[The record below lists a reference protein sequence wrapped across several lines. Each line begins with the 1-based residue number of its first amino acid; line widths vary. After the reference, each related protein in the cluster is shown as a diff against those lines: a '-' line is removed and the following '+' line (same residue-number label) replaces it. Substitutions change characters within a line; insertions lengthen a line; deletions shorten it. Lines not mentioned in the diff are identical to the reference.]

1 MKKTKKYDYAAN
13 LSDGYPVVN
22 MDLKHDVPAEPEP
35 EVKPH
40 IPPEKPHYGK
50 PNFGYNFIVKYGKAM
65 QINTFIAMVVFVCL
79 MGVTLFMTNI
89 DVSKHQVNATTTVTV
104 VQHEPKQ
111 DIPTAFS
118 KFLNKNVKGNPEM
131 IAKFDSL
138 MEARRVATLEEQERN
153 RQRIRDSLA
162 QYFHVRDSIRAELL
176 REDSLKAELE
186 RAKKVKIDY
195 IAVIDDGITKRTVN
209 VNSVADS
216 LTAENTEL
224 LGKTFH
230 TATYQAVID
239 RQKEINKNKDYY
251 KHLRLNIESLL

>member
-1 MKKTKKYDYAAN
+1 
-13 LSDGYPVVN
+13 
-22 MDLKHDVPAEPEP
+22 
-35 EVKPH
+35 
-40 IPPEKPHYGK
+40 
-50 PNFGYNFIVKYGKAM
+50 
-65 QINTFIAMVVFVCL
+65 
-79 MGVTLFMTNI
+79 
-89 DVSKHQVNATTTVTV
+89 
-104 VQHEPKQ
+104 
-111 DIPTAFS
+111 
-118 KFLNKNVKGNPEM
+118 M

-209 VNSVADS
+209 INSVADS

-239 RQKEINKNKDYY
+239 RQKEINKTRDYY
-251 KHLRLNIESLL
+251 KHFRLNTESLL

>member
-22 MDLKHDVPAEPEP
+22 MDLKHDVPDEPAP
-35 EVKPH
+35 EAKPY

-79 MGVTLFMTNI
+79 MAVTLFMTNI
-89 DVSKHQVNATTTVTV
+89 DVSNHQVNATTTVTV

-209 VNSVADS
+209 VNSVADT
-216 LTAENTEL
+216 LTPENTEI

-239 RQKEINKNKDYY
+239 RQKEINKTRDYY
-251 KHLRLNIESLL
+251 KHLRLNTESLL

>member
-22 MDLKHDVPAEPEP
+22 Q
-35 EVKPH
+35 EVRPY

-79 MGVTLFMTNI
+79 MAVTLFMTNI
-89 DVSKHQVNATTTVTV
+89 DVSNNQVNATTTVTV

-118 KFLNKNVKGNPEM
+118 KFLNKHVKGNPEM

-162 QYFHVRDSIRAELL
+162 QYFHIRDSIRAELL
-176 REDSLKAELE
+176 KEDSLKAELE

-209 VNSVADS
+209 VNSVADT
-216 LTAENTEL
+216 LIPENTEI
-224 LGKTFH
+224 LGKTFY

-239 RQKEINKNKDYY
+239 RQKEINKTRDYY
-251 KHLRLNIESLL
+251 KHLRLNTESLL

>member
-22 MDLKHDVPAEPEP
+22 MDLKHDIPNEPEL

-79 MGVTLFMTNI
+79 MAVTLFMTNI
-89 DVSKHQVNATTTVTV
+89 DVSNHQVNATTTVTV
-104 VQHEPKQ
+104 VQHEPKP

-118 KFLNKNVKGNPEM
+118 KFLNKHVNGNPEL

-162 QYFHVRDSIRAELL
+162 QYIHVRDSIRTELL

-209 VNSVADS
+209 VNSVADT
-216 LTAENTEL
+216 LTPENTEI

-239 RQKEINKNKDYY
+239 RQKEINKTKDYY
-251 KHLRLNIESLL
+251 KHLRLNTESLL

>member
-1 MKKTKKYDYAAN
+1 MKKTKKYDYAEN

-22 MDLKHDVPAEPEP
+22 MDLKHDSPDEPEP
-35 EVKPH
+35 EVKPY
-40 IPPEKPHYGK
+40 IPAEKPHYGK
-50 PNFGYNFIVKYGKAM
+50 PNFGYNFIVKYGKVM
-65 QINTFIAMVVFVCL
+65 QINTFIAMVFFVCL
-79 MGVTLFMTNI
+79 MAVTLFKTNI
-89 DVSKHQVNATTTVTV
+89 DVSKHQVKATTTVTV

-111 DIPTAFS
+111 DIPTAVS

-138 MEARRVATLEEQERN
+138 MEARRIATLEEQERN

-176 REDSLKAELE
+176 REDSIKAELE

-209 VNSVADS
+209 VNSVADT
-216 LTAENTEL
+216 LTPENTEI

-239 RQKEINKNKDYY
+239 RQKEIDKDKNYY
-251 KHLRLNIESLL
+251 KHLRLKTESLL

>member
-22 MDLKHDVPAEPEP
+22 MNLKPDVPDEPEP
-35 EVKPH
+35 EVKPY
-40 IPPEKPHYGK
+40 ISPEKPHYGK

-65 QINTFIAMVVFVCL
+65 QINTFIAMIVFVCL

-89 DVSKHQVNATTTVTV
+89 DVSKHQINATTTVTV

-111 DIPTAFS
+111 DIPTTFS

-195 IAVIDDGITKRTVN
+195 IIY
-209 VNSVADS
+209 
-216 LTAENTEL
+216 LTIKIL
-224 LGKTFH
+224 F
-230 TATYQAVID
+230 
-239 RQKEINKNKDYY
+239 
-251 KHLRLNIESLL
+251 

>member
-22 MDLKHDVPAEPEP
+22 MDLKYDVPDEPAP
-35 EVKPH
+35 EAKPY

-79 MGVTLFMTNI
+79 MAVTLFMTNI
-89 DVSKHQVNATTTVTV
+89 DVSNHQVNATTTVTV

-239 RQKEINKNKDYY
+239 RQKEINKTRDYY

>member
-1 MKKTKKYDYAAN
+1 MNKTKKYDYAEN

-22 MDLKHDVPAEPEP
+22 TYVKSDVPDEP
-35 EVKPH
+35 EVKPY

-50 PNFGYNFIVKYGKAM
+50 PNFGYKFIVRYGKAM

-79 MGVTLFMTNI
+79 MAVTLFMTNVEI
-89 DVSKHQVNATTTVTV
+89 SERQVNATTTVTV

-118 KFLNKNVKGNPEM
+118 KFLNKHVEGNPEL

-162 QYFHVRDSIRAELL
+162 QYIHVRDSIRTELL

-209 VNSVADS
+209 VNSVADT
-216 LTAENTEL
+216 LTPENTEI
-224 LGKTFH
+224 LGKTFF
-230 TATYQAVID
+230 TATYQAAID
-239 RQKEINKNKDYY
+239 RQKEINKTKDYY
-251 KHLRLNIESLL
+251 KHLRLKTESLL

>member
-22 MDLKHDVPAEPEP
+22 MDLKHDVPVEPEP
-35 EVKPH
+35 EAKPY

-65 QINTFIAMVVFVCL
+65 QINTFITMVFFVCL
-79 MGVTLFMTNI
+79 MAVTLFMTNI
-89 DVSKHQVNATTTVTV
+89 DVSNHQVNATTTVTV

-118 KFLNKNVKGNPEM
+118 KFLNKSVKGNPEM

-153 RQRIRDSLA
+153 RQHIRDSLA

-209 VNSVADS
+209 VNSVADT
-216 LTAENTEL
+216 LTPENTEI

-230 TATYQAVID
+230 SATYQAVID
-239 RQKEINKNKDYY
+239 RQEEINKTRDYY
-251 KHLRLNIESLL
+251 KYLRLKTESLL

>member
-22 MDLKHDVPAEPEP
+22 IDLKHDVPDEP
-35 EVKPH
+35 EVKPY

-65 QINTFIAMVVFVCL
+65 QINTFIAMVFFVCL
-79 MGVTLFMTNI
+79 MAVTLFMTNI
-89 DVSKHQVNATTTVTV
+89 DVSNHQVNATTTVTV

-118 KFLNKNVKGNPEM
+118 KFLNKHVEGNPEM

-138 MEARRVATLEEQERN
+138 MEARRAATLEEQERN

-162 QYFHVRDSIRAELL
+162 QYIHVRDSIRAELL
-176 REDSLKAELE
+176 REDSLKAEHE

-209 VNSVADS
+209 VNSVADT
-216 LTAENTEL
+216 LTPENTEI

-239 RQKEINKNKDYY
+239 RQKEINKTRDYY
-251 KHLRLNIESLL
+251 KHLRLNTESLL

>member
-22 MDLKHDVPAEPEP
+22 MDLKYDVPDEPTP
-35 EVKPH
+35 EAKPY

-79 MGVTLFMTNI
+79 MAVTLFMTNI
-89 DVSKHQVNATTTVTV
+89 DVSNHQVNATTTVTV

-239 RQKEINKNKDYY
+239 RQKEINKTRDYY